1 VLIADDHAIVADGLA
16 RLVEEVGQV
25 VGLVQDGLQLVA
37 RAIELRPD
45 VIVSDISMPGLSGI
59 DAMRQLQTRRCAA
72 RFIFLTVHTEPR
84 LAAEALRS
92 GAAGYLIKHSAG
104 EELITAIRVVTDGG
118 SYLTPQIT
126 KGVIHGLTSPDSAGR
141 ELSPRQR
148 DVLRLIAEG
157 KRMKEIAGELR
168 LSVRTVEDHKRH
180 LMQVLGLETN
190 ADLIRFALKQHL
202 ISE

>member
-1 VLIADDHAIVADGLA
+1 LIADDHAIVADGLA

-25 VGLVQDGLQLVA
+25 VGLVQDGLELVT
-37 RAIELRPD
+37 RAIELQPD
-45 VIVSDISMPGLSGI
+45 VIVSDVSMPGLSGI
-59 DAMRQLQTRRCAA
+59 DAMRQLQARRSTA

-104 EELITAIRVVTDGG
+104 EELIAAIRVVMDGG
-118 SYLTPQIT
+118 SYLTPQMT
-126 KGVIHGLTSPDSAGR
+126 KGVIQGLTGPDPSIRA
-141 ELSPRQR
+141 LSLRQR

-157 KRMKEIAGELR
+157 KRMKEIAGELG

-180 LMQVLGLETN
+180 LMQILGLETN
-190 ADLIRFALKQHL
+190 ADLIRFAVKQHL